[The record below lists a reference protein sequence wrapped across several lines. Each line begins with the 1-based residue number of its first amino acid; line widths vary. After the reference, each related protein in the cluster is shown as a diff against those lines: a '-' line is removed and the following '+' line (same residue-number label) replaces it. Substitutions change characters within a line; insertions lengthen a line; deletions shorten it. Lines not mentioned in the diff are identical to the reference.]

1 MLLFD
6 LHFVS
11 HQGLDV
17 TFERLGAWEVSLK
30 MPSYIF
36 DMDSLLHSNVLK
48 ILKRIFN
55 IFKLYIFKVF
65 GDLKTEGKGL

>member
-1 MLLFD
+1 M
-6 LHFVS
+6 H
-11 HQGLDV
+11 
-17 TFERLGAWEVSLK
+17 REVSLQ

-48 ILKRIFN
+48 MLKRIFN
-55 IFKLYIFKVF
+55 IFKLYIFKVL